1 MVTPVS
7 AQVDWRWAV
16 AAAEAF
22 PQPMELILSALLGAV
37 VGGMVAVAIRRR
49 RSEPE
54 SSSTNDLPG
63 DR

>member
-1 MVTPVS
+1 
-7 AQVDWRWAV
+7 
-16 AAAEAF
+16 
-22 PQPMELILSALLGAV
+22 MELILSALLGAV